1 MKCCISGMP
10 SDEDAVYAKDLMR
23 VLKKKHAAKGF
34 KSMVRVQ
41 SKLIIIFGKL

>member
-34 KSMVRVQ
+34 KSMVRVFT
-41 SKLIIIFGKL
+41 SVVIY